1 MARSR
6 VLVALVLGTGALFC
20 LPLFAAPAQARPAA
34 TAKAELDLAKL
45 EADLESGDESRIQAA
60 LDSIEK
66 SGDAKAAPLVEA
78 LLVRGV
84 RRKTCVRALEVAGA
98 LKQQSSSSAI
108 APYVRHRRSKI
119 RHAAVRAL
127 IKTKGPV
134 AVKAL
139 RHALHSRD
147 AMVRGIAASGLGAL
161 GAKQALPDLFKA
173 LDHHVG
179 EAAAAIG
186 QLCEPTDCEKFASRL
201 QKQPFDIM
209 VSGFDQILFRPAKE
223 IPDDE
228 KIRIVGRLREL
239 GTSEAGKYLANV
251 AGRWP
256 KGWSKRVKQALDSA
270 VKATGGVVEG
280 T

>member
-1 MARSR
+1 MARPR
-6 VLVALVLGTGALFC
+6 PVVALVLCASALFG
-20 LPLFAAPAQARPAA
+20 LPLFPASAQARPAQSKK
-34 TAKAELDLAKL
+34 AKLDLARVK
-45 EADLESGDESRIQAA
+45 ADLESGDESRIRAA
-60 LDSIEK
+60 LDRVEK

-78 LLVRGV
+78 LLARGV
-84 RRKTCVRALEVAGA
+84 RRGTCVRALEVAGG
-98 LKQQSSSSAI
+98 LKQESSSAAI

-127 IKTKGPV
+127 IKTKGAV

-147 AMVRGIAASGLGAL
+147 PMVRGVAASGLGTL
-161 GAKQALPDLFKA
+161 GAKDALPDLFTA

-186 QLCEPTDCEKFASRL
+186 QLCTPQDCEKFASRL
-201 QKQPFDIM
+201 GKQPFDIM
-209 VSGFDQILFRPAKE
+209 VSGFDQILFRPAKQ

-239 GTSEAGKYLANV
+239 GTREAGKYLADV

-256 KGWSKRVKQALDSA
+256 KGWSKKVKQALDSA

-280 T
+280 S